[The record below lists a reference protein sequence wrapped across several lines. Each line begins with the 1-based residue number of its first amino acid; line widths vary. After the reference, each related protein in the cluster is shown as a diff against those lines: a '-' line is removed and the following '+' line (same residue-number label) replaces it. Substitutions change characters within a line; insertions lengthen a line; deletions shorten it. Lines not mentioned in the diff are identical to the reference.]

1 MIGNPS
7 SINRRNSQRG
17 ICGKQNNALPKE
29 ECIKSV
35 YGHPVYLT
43 FMQSTLCKMLGWMNP
58 KLESRL
64 SEEISTTSDM
74 QIINLMAE
82 SKEELKSHLMIVKEE
97 SEKAVLKL
105 NIQKIRPWHLGPSL
119 QSNRCGKSGN
129 SDIFSFLGLQNYCGR

>member
-1 MIGNPS
+1 
-7 SINRRNSQRG
+7 
-17 ICGKQNNALPKE
+17 
-29 ECIKSV
+29 
-35 YGHPVYLT
+35 
-43 FMQSTLCKMLGWMNP
+43 MNH

-105 NIQKIRPWHLGPSL
+105 NIQKIRPWHLVPSL
-119 QSNRCGKSGN
+119 YSNRCGKSGN